1 VIVFLNYIN
10 KQKFFYNESTM
21 PRFTLA
27 LPYFHCQ
34 GAQLSLL
41 LLSSVFAAPILAQT
55 SEPAQLNCRIV
66 PSVVVEMSSAVEGVI
81 SDVFVD
87 KNDQVRKGEVVARL
101 DAGLEKATAEL
112 RRVQAEL
119 NSDVQAQQLAV
130 EFSQRSLE
138 RVKGLYEK
146 KAASYSELD
155 KLKTEYAIAQQQLQQ
170 ALDRKRQAELEHKR
184 ALADLNRRTLRSP
197 IDGVVVERYKQPGE
211 HIDFEPVLKLA
222 QLDPLRVE
230 VFAPASLYG
239 KVQEGMMATVTP
251 ELGASGKNYQAKV
264 TLVDQVIDGP
274 SNTFG
279 IRLSFPNPEN
289 RLPSGLKC
297 RVTFAGVTLNLL
309 DTQSLP

>member
-1 VIVFLNYIN
+1 MV
-10 KQKFFYNESTM
+10 
-21 PRFTLA
+21 RFTVVQFNA
-27 LPYFHCQ
+27 PRVS
-34 GAQLSLL
+34 AIIPL
-41 LLSSVFAAPILAQT
+41 LLSSIVFGVPVAAQT

-81 SDVFVD
+81 SEVLVD
-87 KNDQVRKGEVVARL
+87 KNDQVTKGEVVARL
-101 DAGLEKATAEL
+101 DAGLEKATVEL

-119 NSDVQAQQLAV
+119 TSDVQAQQLAV
-130 EFSQRSLE
+130 EFSQRSLA
-138 RVKGLYEK
+138 RVTDLYEK
-146 KAASYSELD
+146 KAASFSELD
-155 KLKTEYAIAQQQLQQ
+155 KHKTEHAIARQQLQQ
-170 ALDRKRQAELEHKR
+170 ALDRKRQAELEHDR
-184 ALADLNRRTLRSP
+184 AVADLNRRALKSP

-211 HIDFEPVLKLA
+211 HIDFEPVLKVA

-239 KVQEGMMATVTP
+239 KVQTGMIATVAP
-251 ELGASGKNYQAKV
+251 ELGASTKTYAAKV

-297 RVTFAGVTLNLL
+297 RVSFDGVTLNLL

>member
-1 VIVFLNYIN
+1 MFRSILNM
-10 KQKFFYNESTM
+10 SVRTSGSGCL
-21 PRFTLA
+21 PLLA
-27 LPYFHCQ
+27 LC
-34 GAQLSLL
+34 SVV
-41 LLSSVFAAPILAQT
+41 SSYASAQT
-55 SEPAQLNCRIV
+55 SEPAQLNCRIE

-81 SDVFVD
+81 SEVLVD
-87 KNDQVRKGEVVARL
+87 KNDSVKKGEVVARL
-101 DAGLEKATAEL
+101 DAGLEMATAEL

-119 NSDVQAQQLAV
+119 ISDVQAQQLAV
-130 EFSQRSLE
+130 EFSKRSLE
-138 RVKGLYEK
+138 RVTDLYEK
-146 KAASYSELD
+146 KAASFSELD

-170 ALDRKRQAELEHKR
+170 ALDRKRQAELEHNR
-184 ALADLNRRTLRSP
+184 ALADLKRRTLASP

-239 KVQEGMMATVTP
+239 KVQAGMTATVVP
-251 ELGASGKNYQAKV
+251 ELGASTKSYDAKV
-264 TLVDQVIDGP
+264 ILVDQVIDGP

-279 IRLSFPNPEN
+279 IRLAFPNPGN

-297 RVTFAGVTLNLL
+297 RVTFEGVTLNLL

>member
-1 VIVFLNYIN
+1 
-10 KQKFFYNESTM
+10 M
-21 PRFTLA
+21 ARFTLVQ
-27 LPYFHCQ
+27 FN
-34 GAQLSLL
+34 AQRAVAVFPL
-41 LLSSVFAAPILAQT
+41 LLSSIVCGVPVMAQT

-81 SDVFVD
+81 SEVLVD
-87 KNDQVRKGEVVARL
+87 KNDQVTKGEVVARL
-101 DAGLEKATAEL
+101 DAGLEKATVEL

-119 NSDVQAQQLAV
+119 TSDVQAQQLAV
-130 EFSQRSLE
+130 EFSQRSLA
-138 RVKGLYEK
+138 RVKDLYEK
-146 KAASYSELD
+146 KAASFSELD
-155 KLKTEYAIAQQQLQQ
+155 KHKTEHAIARQQLQQ
-170 ALDRKRQAELEHKR
+170 ALDRKRQAELEHDR
-184 ALADLNRRTLRSP
+184 ALADLNRRALKSP

-211 HIDFEPVLKLA
+211 HIDFEPVLKVA

-239 KVQEGMMATVTP
+239 KVQTGMVATVAP
-251 ELGASGKNYQAKV
+251 ELGVSTKTYAAKV

-279 IRLSFPNPEN
+279 IRLSFPNPDN

-297 RVTFAGVTLNLL
+297 RVTFDGVTLNLL